1 MHYDEIPVHL
11 HGFHCPRSTFVVPRE
26 KSGSNCGKF
35 QVGYKHYWE
44 IKYYL
49 CHIIIIY
56 TINFIY
62 NSMNTD
68 TDWEGAREALH
79 TWQRLEQE
87 LWKSNIFYNQPRKAK
102 HGISS
107 QRHQYHQYRS
117 SLCLSQQQQWW
128 LVSVSEAHCC
138 FTSGQLAGVRS
149 LPSSLLHFTHKS
161 EGPTHLGGS
170 VSSAGQLQ

>member
-79 TWQRLEQE
+79 TWQRPEQE

-107 QRHQYHQYRS
+107 QHHQYHQYLYDQCHHCAWAS
-117 SLCLSQQQQWW
+117 SSNGGLLVWVKLTAASR
-128 LVSVSEAHCC
+128 LVSLLGSEAFLPLC
-138 FTSGQLAGVRS
+138 FV
-149 LPSSLLHFTHKS
+149 LLTNRK
-161 EGPTHLGGS
+161 
-170 VSSAGQLQ
+170 V